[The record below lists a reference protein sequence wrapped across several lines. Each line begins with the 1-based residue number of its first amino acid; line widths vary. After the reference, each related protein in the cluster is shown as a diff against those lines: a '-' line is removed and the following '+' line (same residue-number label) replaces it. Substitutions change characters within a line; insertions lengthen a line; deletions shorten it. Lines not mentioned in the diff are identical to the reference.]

1 MMADVRRLPRPVTTV
16 WDWQIRAACRGI
28 DSAVFFHPEN
38 ERGPARDKR
47 DRLAKLVCAR
57 CPVIQECRR
66 HALSVREP
74 YGVWGGL
81 SVAERVAMLGDPNQ
95 LDLA

>member
-1 MMADVRRLPRPVTTV
+1 MADVRRLPRPVSTA
-16 WDWQIRAACRGI
+16 WDWQMRAACRGI
-28 DSAVFFHPEN
+28 DSSVFFHPEN
-38 ERGPARDKR
+38 ERGAAKDER
-47 DRLAKLVCAR
+47 DRLAKRVCVS

-74 YGVWGGL
+74 YGIWGGL
-81 SVAERVAMLGDPNQ
+81 SVAERAELLGDPNR

>member
-1 MMADVRRLPRPVTTV
+1 MADVRRLPRPVTTI
-16 WDWQIRAACRGI
+16 WDWQMRAACRDI
-28 DSAVFFHPEN
+28 DSSVFFHPEN
-38 ERGPARDKR
+38 ERGAAKEER
-47 DRLAKLVCAR
+47 DRLAKRVCVR

-81 SVAERVAMLGDPNQ
+81 SVAERAGLLGDPNR

>member
-1 MMADVRRLPRPVTTV
+1 MADFRRLPRPVATV
-16 WDWQIRAACRGI
+16 WDWQLRGACRGI

-38 ERGPARDKR
+38 ERGAAKDDR
-47 DRLAKLVCAR
+47 DRLAKSVCAR
-57 CPVIQECRR
+57 CPVVQECRR

-81 SVAERVAMLGDPNQ
+81 SVAERAAMLRDPSRI
-95 LDLA
+95 DLA